1 MRRLQRTA
9 AAHLARRPLPEHR
22 DGGPDVA
29 AVVAELQVLADRRE
43 HPVRVL
49 HVPGHVGISCGCNVS
64 ATCLLSNTVRFFQ
77 MTLAGQRGAF
87 LQAILAPHTSSS
99 WVIV

>member
-1 MRRLQRTA
+1 MSG
-9 AAHLARRPLPEHR
+9 HLARRPLPEHR

-49 HVPGHVGISCGCNVS
+49 HVPEYCRYVDIYSQHMGIYFN
-64 ATCLLSNTVRFFQ
+64 LLSNTVRFFQ